1 MKNSSDCMEKYLKI
15 LIITQICI
23 FRTSEYKY
31 KTSRRTTSMVSVFSL
46 SVVDHTFELQLDKT
60 QDNESGIYCFSVNH
74 AVIKSQDNV
83 SEWSDMSIHEL
94 LFIFQ
99 QKEVTFP

>member
-31 KTSRRTTSMVSVFSL
+31 KTESFNFHIVSFTMDLSECYLMLSQQFFSRKKLHFHEMMMTVCTRLTRLVGFLQCQLIETT
-46 SVVDHTFELQLDKT
+46 
-60 QDNESGIYCFSVNH
+60 
-74 AVIKSQDNV
+74 
-83 SEWSDMSIHEL
+83 IHG
-94 LFIFQ
+94 
-99 QKEVTFP
+99 

>member
-31 KTSRRTTSMVSVFSL
+31 KTESFNFHIVSFTMDL
-46 SVVDHTFELQLDKT
+46 SECVLF
-60 QDNESGIYCFSVNH
+60 N
-74 AVIKSQDNV
+74 AKSA
-83 SEWSDMSIHEL
+83 
-94 LFIFQ
+94 IFQ